1 MTKIIPFKKR
11 RISVQFSGREMQI
24 ISSVI
29 TILWSD
35 NNTIDN
41 VLYMVISINY
51 KQWKIYII
59 EAAKSFGINK
69 V

>member
-1 MTKIIPFKKR
+1 
-11 RISVQFSGREMQI
+11 MQI

-41 VLYMVISINY
+41 VLYMVININY
-51 KQWKIYII
+51 QKWKIYII

-69 V
+69 I